1 MTSPQISPQPAPPV
15 HPRAWKFIERKPL
28 TAGRAARIIGL
39 ATVAITLLGGTVI
52 RFADHRNFSDIGQGL
67 WWAVQT
73 VTTVGY
79 GDLVPTNTLGRLV
92 GTVVMI
98 TGIGFLTV
106 ITATITS
113 TLIAQSR
120 GRTEATATDEL
131 SAKLDQIIE
140 RLDLI
145 AGGRGDQT
153 RHDCTTD

>member
-1 MTSPQISPQPAPPV
+1 MTSPESSSHPAPPV

-28 TAGRAARIIGL
+28 TAGRAARIIAL
-39 ATVAITLLGGTVI
+39 ATLAVTLLGGTVI
-52 RFADHRNFSDIGQGL
+52 RFADHKNFSDIGQGL

-92 GTVVMI
+92 GTIVMI

-113 TLIAQSR
+113 TFIEQAR
-120 GRTEATATDEL
+120 GRTEASATNEL
-131 SAKLDQIIE
+131 AAKLDQIIE

-145 AGGRGDQT
+145 AGGRGDVT
-153 RHDCTTD
+153 RHDRPAD

>member
-1 MTSPQISPQPAPPV
+1 MAKAQGTPAPTPP

-28 TAGRAARIIGL
+28 TAGRAARIIAL
-39 ATVAITLLGGTVI
+39 ATLAVTLGSGVLI
-52 RFADHRNFSDIGQGL
+52 RFADHKNFSDIGQGL

-79 GDLVPTNTLGRLV
+79 GDLVPTNTFGRLV
-92 GTVVMI
+92 ASVVMI

-113 TLIAQSR
+113 TLIEQARRRVEGS
-120 GRTEATATDEL
+120 TTDEL
-131 SAKLDQIIE
+131 ATKLDQIIE

-145 AGGRGDQT
+145 AASASDAS
-153 RHDCTTD
+153 RHEP